1 MESRIASAFK
11 EQENMIGMSVFL
23 AASIFLLNPVPL
35 IIGTALE
42 VAYILFVPD
51 SNWYSNRLET
61 KQRKLVEERRFELSH
76 KFRYSATREN
86 VAKYQE
92 LESVRAQLDD
102 DYVLRPDWRD
112 VINRLDTLL
121 EKYVEFGLQD
131 IRLREYLTSL
141 SKQADENINNISKP
155 KTKGETKLRDR
166 LSEIEFNADSFTD
179 KNVRWVEEQMASI
192 RFYFQ
197 NQEHTIQQLIAEED
211 ARITTGTGNIN
222 NRDILQKRLEI
233 QAMSLN
239 QAEKIGQGL
248 VNLNQQMVLME
259 ETIRLINGQIKSKQ
273 PGQVLLD
280 IENLVNQSE
289 TVSNFLHEIAPFETS
304 EEETRLMLSR

>member
-11 EQENMIGMSVFL
+11 EQENMVGMSVFL
-23 AASIFLLNPVPL
+23 AASIFFLNPVPL
-35 IIGTALE
+35 IVGALLE

-61 KQRKLVEERRFELSH
+61 KQRKLIEERRSDLSYQ
-76 KFRYSATREN
+76 FRCLATREN
-86 VAKYQE
+86 AAKYQE
-92 LESVRAQLDD
+92 LTSVRAQLDD
-102 DYVLRPDWRD
+102 DYVSRPDWRD

-121 EKYVEFGLQD
+121 DKYVEFGLQD
-131 IRLREYLTSL
+131 IRLREYLASL
-141 SKQADENINNISKP
+141 SKQADENIHNIAKP
-155 KTKGETKLRDR
+155 RTKGEAKLRDR
-166 LSEIEFNADSFTD
+166 LSEIEFNADNFTD

-197 NQEHTIQQLIAEED
+197 NQEHTIQQLISEED
-211 ARITTGTGNIN
+211 ARITAGTGNIN

-233 QAMSLN
+233 QAMSLS

-280 IENLVNQSE
+280 IENLVDQSE

-304 EEETRLMLSR
+304 EETRLMLSR